1 MDEVIYLEA
10 DDDIITLR
18 DRLEWADGK
27 RVLVVLP
34 KGSQALAT
42 PVAVK
47 LLRRHA
53 ESLSKEVAVVAPDG
67 ETRRLLQAEGI
78 PAFRRMPRRWWR
90 LGRGTQW
97 LRRREE
103 RLRRPPGL
111 PTTAEVGRDL
121 VSRWAQG
128 AAFLLLLVLLG
139 ALLATLVVVIPV
151 AKITLTPEVVPV
163 EVTVPLVADVE
174 ATRANPEEG
183 VVPARELKVRLEGSG
198 EIPTSAR
205 HDAPDM
211 PARGK
216 VVFANLGPEE
226 VVVPMGTVV
235 RTSTGTTV
243 RFSTV
248 YTVTVPGP
256 VGGKAEAEV
265 VALNPGPV
273 GNVGKNLINRV
284 EGSLSLRVTVTNE
297 QPTSGG
303 TVKQVG
309 VVTYADKERLR
320 NSVLQQLRQESLHR
334 LQQAL
339 EPTEFLLPETV
350 DMAVLDEVYTP
361 SLVEVESETLRMV
374 MRVEARGL
382 AVSERAANEAVLRAL
397 EAAVAGKGRLLPQRV
412 SFERGVDV
420 RVEEDRR
427 RASFSMRGRGVAVPD
442 MDLDFARNTVAGLPV
457 EEARAWMQANLPLA
471 KPPEVVLSPNWLGR
485 IPWLPFRIYLFVEVQ
500 EGP

>member
-18 DRLEWADGK
+18 DRLEWTDGR

-34 KGSQALAT
+34 KGSQALAS

-78 PAFRRMPRRWWR
+78 PSFRRMPKRWWR
-90 LGRGTQW
+90 LGRGVQG

-103 RLRRPPGL
+103 RLQRPPGFRS
-111 PTTAEVGRDL
+111 ASEVGQDL
-121 VSRWAQG
+121 VSRWAQL

-174 ATRANPEEG
+174 ATEPVPGEG
-183 VVPARELKVRLEGSG
+183 VVPARELKVRLEGTG
-198 EIPTSAR
+198 EIPTSSR
-205 HDAPDM
+205 HDAPDL

-216 VVFANLGPEE
+216 VVFANLTPED
-226 VVVPMGTVV
+226 VIVPMGTVV

-243 RFSTV
+243 RFTTV
-248 YTVTVPGP
+248 QTVTVPGP

-297 QPTSGG
+297 EPTSGG

-320 NSVLQQLRQESLHR
+320 NSVLQQLRQESLQR
-334 LQQAL
+334 LRQAL

-350 DMAVLDEVYTP
+350 DLVVLDEVYTP
-361 SLVEVESETLRMV
+361 SLVEVESETLQMV
-374 MRVEARGL
+374 MRVEARAL
-382 AVSERAANEAVLRAL
+382 AVSERAANEMVLRAL

-412 SFERGVDV
+412 AFERGAEVK
-420 RVEEDRR
+420 VEEGRR
-427 RASFSMRGRGVAVPD
+427 RAAFSMRGRGVAVPD
-442 MDLDFARNTVAGLPV
+442 LDLNQARNAVAGLPV

-471 KPPEVVLSPNWLGR
+471 KPPEVNLSPNWLGR
-485 IPWLPFRIYLFVEVQ
+485 IPWLPFRIHLFVEVQ